1 MKSKYNTSFK
11 SLNKNPKEYFF
22 KDKISPTKLEEI
34 LKNNP
39 SLINSI
45 NERGETIL
53 SNSLNTNNFEIFEI
67 LLNSPILDLKYKDNE
82 GNSYL
87 HLAVLNQNEKIVKAL
102 IKKGINLNMQN
113 KNGNTALHLA
123 YKYRNDSI
131 IETLTY
137 NGINT
142 LIKNKDKKIAKEIKQ
157 IEINKNKSAK
167 YNNFMNK
174 TASYKNEFKLTENI
188 LKSTRKNG
196 NENTN
201 NKISKQNIDNDIIL
215 KLNSKY
221 FRNNPYFIIKKDK
234 DKENHDNNKDK
245 IGILEKNGH
254 IRNIDNLSNLESC
267 NTEEDKNI
275 KIMSFKEYNTNI
287 DKEEESL
294 VKNIDN
300 NNNNLLNNTS
310 KETKFITDTKEK
322 SNIIDEISSFVI
334 TQSIESKKIEK
345 EKNNNEL
352 NNKCLIYDKNFLT
365 DKKIK
370 QKINTLGKNSK
381 RYVNINIVNPEKWT
395 TIQKGYSQK
404 NTSEKNISD
413 NNIFKYKLSNQLN
426 SIKKAK
432 SKKKNQLFTNKII
445 NKTMTKGG
453 SKSYSSFIS
462 NTNKNKFFLKK
473 NLNFENNNIKL
484 NHIIRKRNI
493 NRIKH
498 KEFTLEQ
505 KPSIE
510 NSKAI
515 SLYIETKSNKLSD
528 NKIITKVDENGL
540 TMKSSKLLTQ
550 FLSQINMEKYISI
563 FATNGFDDI
572 NLILEQSKN
581 GIASIKDSELKEAG
595 INIPGDRAK
604 ILIRI
609 QELSKNFK
617 FLVPKEVYYSIE
629 NKENLGNDK
638 NIKKLKEWL
647 KGLKIENYLN
657 NFINNGYF
665 SLELLLIQMASSNPI
680 TNEILK
686 DEIRIEK
693 VGYRSRIINKLK
705 DDSRRYISELE
716 VNILIMNKGEEQ
728 IKTNNCQCIA
738 F

>member
-275 KIMSFKEYNTNI
+275 KIMSFK
-287 DKEEESL
+287 
-294 VKNIDN
+294 
-300 NNNNLLNNTS
+300 
-310 KETKFITDTKEK
+310 
-322 SNIIDEISSFVI
+322 NIIL
-334 TQSIESKKIEK
+334 T
-345 EKNNNEL
+345 
-352 NNKCLIYDKNFLT
+352 LI
-365 DKKIK
+365 
-370 QKINTLGKNSK
+370 
-381 RYVNINIVNPEKWT
+381 
-395 TIQKGYSQK
+395 
-404 NTSEKNISD
+404 
-413 NNIFKYKLSNQLN
+413 
-426 SIKKAK
+426 
-432 SKKKNQLFTNKII
+432 KKKN
-445 NKTMTKGG
+445 
-453 SKSYSSFIS
+453 
-462 NTNKNKFFLKK
+462 
-473 NLNFENNNIKL
+473 
-484 NHIIRKRNI
+484 
-493 NRIKH
+493 
-498 KEFTLEQ
+498 
-505 KPSIE
+505 P
-510 NSKAI
+510 
-515 SLYIETKSNKLSD
+515 
-528 NKIITKVDENGL
+528 
-540 TMKSSKLLTQ
+540 
-550 FLSQINMEKYISI
+550 
-563 FATNGFDDI
+563 
-572 NLILEQSKN
+572 
-581 GIASIKDSELKEAG
+581 
-595 INIPGDRAK
+595 
-604 ILIRI
+604 
-609 QELSKNFK
+609 
-617 FLVPKEVYYSIE
+617 
-629 NKENLGNDK
+629 
-638 NIKKLKEWL
+638 
-647 KGLKIENYLN
+647 
-657 NFINNGYF
+657 
-665 SLELLLIQMASSNPI
+665 
-680 TNEILK
+680 
-686 DEIRIEK
+686 
-693 VGYRSRIINKLK
+693 
-705 DDSRRYISELE
+705 
-716 VNILIMNKGEEQ
+716 
-728 IKTNNCQCIA
+728 
-738 F
+738 